1 VSRRRRVRTGR
12 RVGAGF
18 VAAFLLVVVTTQA
31 ADAAVPR
38 RPHPHRK
45 PWPITLTVRTVPPVP
60 DVRVWFDGRTAR
72 TDKNGLATFTEQ
84 HNFRPHTLKLLDTS
98 VAGSDQRLRFVRWAG
113 QRDPNQ
119 AFRTTVTGLP
129 MRVSYTVTA
138 AFAVQYPVAPKL
150 VDRAGAAVDPDRV
163 SVVRIRST
171 TGALLDVPVSGRIW
185 LDGVVPVYRGR
196 SIGLREEKYSLQ
208 SVLVSG
214 TNTVD
219 AGQVSFRPVQN
230 RSPVFVAKFFT
241 LSVSAHDLLFKNP
254 AGRAA
259 RITYPDGTL
268 HTVPFDAHDQ
278 VTLRGLP
285 RGPYV
290 VSLDGGG
297 TPLTK
302 ELILSRD
309 THVDLPVAT
318 HRDYAALGGS
328 MLGILLGLLL
338 VGRGRQRMRQ
348 VIWTAADHTH
358 LLGHARQQAGTRRPA
373 NGGESA

>member
-1 VSRRRRVRTGR
+1 MTRRPAAPHLRRRPR
-12 RVGAGF
+12 RVGLRRLG
-18 VAAFLLVVVTTQA
+18 AALLVVPALGGVLGTGTA
-31 ADAAVPR
+31 EAAVPR

-45 PWPITLTVRTVPPVP
+45 PWPITLTVRTVPAVP
-60 DVRVWFDGRTAR
+60 NARVSFDGRTVR
-72 TDKNGLATFTEQ
+72 TDARGEARFTEQ
-84 HNFRPHTLKLLDTS
+84 HNFRPHTLRLIDTS
-98 VAGSDQRLRFVRWAG
+98 TAASDRRLRFVRWAG
-113 QRDPNQ
+113 QRDPDQ
-119 AFRTTVTGLP
+119 AFRPIVTELP
-129 MRVSYTVTA
+129 MRTNYTVTA
-138 AFAVQYPVAPKL
+138 AFAVQFPVTPRL
-150 VDRAGAAVDPDRV
+150 VDRSGAAVDQARV
-163 SVVRIRST
+163 SAVRIRST

-196 SIGLREEKYSLQ
+196 SIGLREERYSLQ

-219 AGQVSFRPVQN
+219 AGQVAFRPVEN

-241 LSVSAHDLLFKNP
+241 LTVTAHDLLFKTA

-259 RITYPDGTL
+259 RITYPDGTV
-268 HTVPFDAHDQ
+268 HTVPFDGHDR
-278 VTLRGLP
+278 VTMPGLP

-309 THVDLPVAT
+309 THVTLPVAT

-328 MLGILLGLLL
+328 ALVLLLGLLL
-338 VGRGRQRMRQ
+338 VGRGRERMRQ
-348 VIWTAADHTH
+348 VIW
-358 LLGHARQQAGTRRPA
+358 R
-373 NGGESA
+373 NGGRQP